1 METERERVLL
11 AAAHA
16 TTFAPDYMTVDK
28 LEAATRGHG
37 ALVIPAF
44 AAANSLAGDI
54 FCGIGAPEMRLVD
67 MTVID
72 ASAPHLPL
80 DPVIAKAVGE
90 AKRGGAEPANAAL
103 IVATLAYFSG
113 SCARAGVPLGNRKLG
128 AIARMHA
135 GGDRTSAIALTTNK
149 FTHRVPAFPAYLAI
163 YEALMDKRLTR
174 LDGAVLPPFIAG
186 GGVMGHAALGEDYNI
201 PELARNAAK
210 VGTEAMMRSM
220 EGAGTTPYPLW
231 PALIAAAVTMELVH
245 PDALLGEE
253 FGKFGE
259 VDSAYLAGKGAV
271 EAAGLPERL
280 HMRGTGE
287 EYETARLVGDFGL
300 ILKDVGGPSVIGSM
314 VTNELFAGF
323 QESAVIGAGFSGGP
337 VNVPLGHL
345 AGDILP
351 ALRLL
356 IGSGGDVERAAAA
369 IRDYKMQSFIDP
381 ETALCATNTIARKAE
396 VVNRGPVT
404 DACIRASEPVRDRAI
419 YRRAVKV
426 YEMLKAGRTLEEA
439 AGALDEEKKALVE
452 ERGSAVLSGF
462 TGKEIVFRFAE
473 IAPHARRTDPFT
485 AKFWGFDALVSY
497 DIRIDG
503 KDYHIE
509 NLTARAVPEYALEGK
524 GRDDPG
530 MGTAIFVGAVLT
542 QELQYGGNTILNI
555 TVPAAVA
562 AALGTGPA
570 EAAKKAAEGA
580 HLTNAIP
587 GGRAV
592 AERVAEIAQA
602 IASSLS
608 GPDEGGVR
616 TAREA

>member
-1 METERERVLL
+1 
-11 AAAHA
+11 
-16 TTFAPDYMTVDK
+16 
-28 LEAATRGHG
+28 
-37 ALVIPAF
+37 
-44 AAANSLAGDI
+44 
-54 FCGIGAPEMRLVD
+54 
-67 MTVID
+67 
-72 ASAPHLPL
+72 
-80 DPVIAKAVGE
+80 
-90 AKRGGAEPANAAL
+90 GGAEPANAAL

-149 FTHRVPAFPAYLAI
+149 FTHRIPAFPAYLAI
-163 YEALMDKRLTR
+163 YEALMEKRLTR
-174 LDGAVLPPFIAG
+174 PDGAVLPPFVAG

-201 PELARNAAK
+201 PELAKNAAK

-253 FGKFGE
+253 FGKFGQ
-259 VDSAYLAGKGAV
+259 VDSAYLTGKGAV
-271 EAAGLPERL
+271 EAAKLPATI

-287 EYETARLVGDFGL
+287 EYDTARVVGDFGL

-356 IGSGGDVERAAAA
+356 LANGGDVDATAAA

-381 ETALCATNTIARKAE
+381 ELALCATNTIVRKAE
-396 VVNRGPVT
+396 VVNRGSVT
-404 DACIRASEPVRDRAI
+404 EACIRASEPVRDRAI
-419 YRRAVKV
+419 YRRAAKV
-426 YEMLKAGRTLEEA
+426 YEMLKAGRSLEEV
-439 AGALDEEKKALVE
+439 AGALDEEKKATVE
-452 ERGSAVLSGF
+452 RRGSAVLSGF
-462 TGKEIVFRFAE
+462 TGKEIVFRFTE

-485 AKFWGFDALVSY
+485 AKFWGFDAKISY
-497 DIRIDG
+497 EFSIDG
-503 KDYHIE
+503 KDYHID
-509 NLTARAVPEYALEGK
+509 NLTARVIPEYALEGK
-524 GRDDPG
+524 GRDDPD
-530 MGTAIFVGAVLT
+530 MGTAIFAGAVLT
-542 QELQYGGNTILNI
+542 QELQYSGHTILNV

-562 AALGTGPA
+562 AALGTDPA
-570 EAAKKAAEGA
+570 EAAKRAAKGA
-580 HLTNAIP
+580 YLTNAIS
-587 GGRAV
+587 GTREAAKLV
-592 AERVAEIAQA
+592 AEMAQTVYKNLNEPFEGAE
-602 IASSLS
+602 
-608 GPDEGGVR
+608 
-616 TAREA
+616 

>member
-1 METERERVLL
+1 MEIERERVLL

-16 TTFAPDYMTVDK
+16 VTYEPDYMTVDK

-54 FCGIGAPEMRLVD
+54 FCSIGAPEMRLMD
-67 MTVID
+67 MAVVD
-72 ASAPHLPL
+72 ASAPSLPL
-80 DPVIAKAVGE
+80 DSVIAKAVGE

-163 YEALMDKRLTR
+163 YEALMGKRLTR
-174 LDGAVLPPFIAG
+174 LDGAVLPPFVAG

-201 PELARNAAK
+201 PELARNAAM
-210 VGTEAMMRSM
+210 VGTRALMRSM

-259 VDSAYLAGKGAV
+259 VDSSYLAGKGAV
-271 EAAGLPERL
+271 EAAGLPKKI

-287 EYETARLVGDFGL
+287 EYETARIVGDFGL

-323 QESAVIGAGFSGGP
+323 QESAAIGAGFSGGP

-356 IGSGGDVERAAAA
+356 IGNGGDIERTAAA

-381 ETALCATNTIARKAE
+381 ETALCATNTITRKAE
-396 VVNRGPVT
+396 VINRGPVT
-404 DACIRASEPVRDRAI
+404 DACIRASEPTRSRAI

-426 YEMLKAGRTLEEA
+426 YEMLKEGRTLEEA
-439 AGALDEEKKALVE
+439 AGALDEEKKALIE
-452 ERGSAVLSGF
+452 RRGSAILSGF
-462 TGKEIVFRFAE
+462 AGKEITFRFTE
-473 IAPHARRTDPFT
+473 IAPHARRTDPLT
-485 AKFWGFDALVSY
+485 ARFWGFDAKVSY
-497 DIRIDG
+497 DVRING
-503 KDYHIE
+503 ESYRIE
-509 NLTARAVPEYALEGK
+509 NLTARVIPEYALEGK

-530 MGTAIFVGAVLT
+530 MGTAIFAGAVLT

-562 AALGTGPA
+562 AALGTSPT
-570 EAAKKAAEGA
+570 EAATGAAKGA
-580 HLTNAIP
+580 RLTNAIP

-592 AERVAEIAQA
+592 AERVATIAQDIVA
-602 IASSLS
+602 NL
-608 GPDEGGVR
+608 GKPDEV
-616 TAREA
+616 A

>member
-1 METERERVLL
+1 MDTERERVLL

-16 TTFAPDYMTVDK
+16 ATFKPDYMTNDK

-44 AAANSLAGDI
+44 AAANSLAEDI
-54 FCGIGAPEMRLVD
+54 FCNIGAPEMHLMN
-67 MTVID
+67 MTVVD

-80 DPVIAKAVGE
+80 DSVIGKAVGE
-90 AKRGGAEPANAAL
+90 ARQGGAEPANAAL

-174 LDGAVLPPFIAG
+174 LDGAVLPPFVAG

-210 VGTEAMMRSM
+210 VGTEALMRSM

-231 PALIAAAVTMELVH
+231 PALIASAVTMELVH
-245 PDALLGEE
+245 PDAMLGEE

-259 VDSAYLAGKGAV
+259 IDSAYLAGKGAV
-271 EAAGLPERL
+271 EAAKLPEKI

-287 EYETARLVGDFGL
+287 EFDTARIVGDFGL

-323 QESAVIGAGFSGGP
+323 QESAMIGAGFSGGP

-356 IGSGGDVERAAAA
+356 LANGGDVAKTAET

-381 ETALCATNTIARKAE
+381 ELALCALNTIVRKAE
-396 VVNRGPVT
+396 VVNRGSVSE
-404 DACIRASEPVRDRAI
+404 ACIRASEPARDRAI

-426 YEMLKAGRTLEEA
+426 YEMLKAGRSLEDA
-439 AGALDEEKKALVE
+439 AGALDNERRALVE
-452 ERGSAVLSGF
+452 RRGSAALSGF
-462 TGKEIVFRFAE
+462 TGKKIEFRFTE
-473 IAPHARRTDPFT
+473 IGPHARRTDPFT
-485 AKFWGFDALVSY
+485 AKYWGFDAKVSY
-497 DIRIDG
+497 DIAIDG

-509 NLTARAVPEYALEGK
+509 NLTARVVPEYALEGK
-524 GRDDPG
+524 GRDDPD
-530 MGTAIFVGAVLT
+530 MGTAIFVGAVLA
-542 QELQYGGNTILNI
+542 QEMQYAGHTIINM

-562 AALGTGPA
+562 AALGTDPA
-570 EAAKKAAEGA
+570 EAAKKAAKGA
-580 HLTNAIP
+580 YLTNAIP
-587 GGRAV
+587 GGRETA
-592 AERVAEIAQA
+592 ARVAELAGA
-602 IASSLS
+602 ISVSL
-608 GPDEGGVR
+608 GAPEEG
-616 TAREA
+616 A

>member
-1 METERERVLL
+1 MDTERERVLL

-16 TTFAPDYMTVDK
+16 VTFKPDYMTVDK
-28 LEAATRGHG
+28 LEAASRGHG

-44 AAANSLAGDI
+44 AAANSLAEDI
-54 FCGIGAPEMRLVD
+54 FCNIGAPEMHLMS
-67 MTVID
+67 MTMVD

-80 DPVIAKAVGE
+80 DSIIQKAVDE

-135 GGDRTSAIALTTNK
+135 GGDRTSAIALTTSK

-163 YEALMDKRLTR
+163 YEALMDKKLTR
-174 LDGAVLPPFIAG
+174 LDGAVLPPFVAG

-201 PELARNAAK
+201 PELAKNAAK

-231 PALIAAAVTMELVH
+231 PALIASAVTMELVH
-245 PDALLGEE
+245 PDAMPGEE

-271 EAAGLPERL
+271 EAASLPAKL

-287 EYETARLVGDFGL
+287 EYDTARIVGDFGL

-323 QESAVIGAGFSGGP
+323 QESALIGAGFSGGP
-337 VNVPLGHL
+337 VNTPLGHV

-356 IGSGGDVERAAAA
+356 LANGGDVEATAVA

-381 ETALCATNTIARKAE
+381 ELALCSLNTIVRKAE
-396 VVNRGPVT
+396 VVNRGSVT
-404 DACIRASEPVRDRAI
+404 EACIRASEAVWDRAI
-419 YRRAVKV
+419 YRRAGKA
-426 YEMLKAGRTLEEA
+426 YEMLKAGKSVEEA
-439 AGALDEEKKALVE
+439 AGALDAERRATVE
-452 ERGSAVLSGF
+452 QRGSAVLSGF
-462 TGKEIVFRFAE
+462 TGKEIAFRFTE
-473 IAPHARRTDPFT
+473 IAAQARRTDPFT
-485 AKFWGFDALVSY
+485 AKFWGFDAKISY
-497 DIRIDG
+497 DITIDG
-503 KDYHIE
+503 KDYQIE
-509 NLTARAVPEYALEGK
+509 NLTARVIPEYALEGK
-524 GRDDPG
+524 GRDDPN

-542 QELQYGGNTILNI
+542 QELQYSGHTILNV

-562 AALGTGPA
+562 TALGTDPK
-570 EAAKKAAEGA
+570 EAAKQAAKGA
-580 HLTNAIP
+580 YLTNAIA
-587 GGRAV
+587 GTREAAV
-592 AERVAEIAQA
+592 RVAELARA
-602 IASSLS
+602 VHSSLNE
-608 GPDEGGVR
+608 PIEG
-616 TAREA
+616 TE

>member
-1 METERERVLL
+1 MDTERERVLL

-16 TTFAPDYMTVDK
+16 ATFKPDYMTNDK

-44 AAANSLAGDI
+44 AAANSLAEDI
-54 FCGIGAPEMRLVD
+54 FCNIGAPEMHLMN
-67 MTVID
+67 MTVVD

-80 DPVIAKAVGE
+80 DTVIGKAVGE
-90 AKRGGAEPANAAL
+90 ARQGGAEPANAAL

-163 YEALMDKRLTR
+163 YEALMDKKLTR
-174 LDGAVLPPFIAG
+174 LDGAVLPPFVAG

-210 VGTEAMMRSM
+210 VGTEALMRSM

-231 PALIAAAVTMELVH
+231 PALIASAVTMELVH

-259 VDSAYLAGKGAV
+259 IDSAYLAGKGAV
-271 EAAGLPERL
+271 EAAKLPEKI

-287 EYETARLVGDFGL
+287 EFDTARIVGDFGL

-323 QESAVIGAGFSGGP
+323 QESAMIGAGFSGGP

-356 IGSGGDVERAAAA
+356 LANGGDVERTAAA

-381 ETALCATNTIARKAE
+381 ELALCSLNTIVRKAE
-396 VVNRGPVT
+396 VVNRGSVSE
-404 DACIRASEPVRDRAI
+404 ACIRASEAVRDRAI

-426 YEMLKAGRTLEEA
+426 YEMLKEGRSLEEA
-439 AGALDEEKKALVE
+439 AGALDNERRALVE
-452 ERGSAVLSGF
+452 RRGSAALSGF
-462 TGKEIVFRFAE
+462 TGKKIEFRFTE
-473 IAPHARRTDPFT
+473 IGPHARRTDPFT
-485 AKFWGFDALVSY
+485 AKYWGFDAKVSF
-497 DIRIDG
+497 DIAIDG

-509 NLTARAVPEYALEGK
+509 NLTARVVPGYALEGK
-524 GRDDPG
+524 GRDDPN
-530 MGTAIFVGAVLT
+530 MGTAIFVGAVLA
-542 QELQYGGNTILNI
+542 QEMQYIGHTIINL

-562 AALGTGPA
+562 AALGIDPA
-570 EAAKKAAEGA
+570 EAAKKAAKGA
-580 HLTNAIP
+580 YLTNAIP
-587 GGRAV
+587 GGRETAQQV
-592 AERVAEIAQA
+592 AELAGA
-602 IASSLS
+602 ISVSL
-608 GPDEGGVR
+608 GAPEEG
-616 TAREA
+616 A

>member
-1 METERERVLL
+1 MDTERERVLL
-11 AAAHA
+11 AAAYA

-54 FCGIGAPEMRLVD
+54 FCGTGAPEMRLMS
-67 MTVID
+67 MTVVD
-72 ASAPHLPL
+72 AAAPYLPL
-80 DPVIAKAVGE
+80 DPIIAKAVGE
-90 AKRGGAEPANAAL
+90 AKQGGAEPANAAL
-103 IVATLAYFSG
+103 IVAALAYFSG

-149 FTHRVPAFPAYLAI
+149 FTHKIPAFPAYLAI
-163 YEALMDKRLTR
+163 YEGLMGKKLTR
-174 LDGAVLPPFIAG
+174 LDGAVLPPFVAG
-186 GGVMGHAALGEDYNI
+186 GGIMGHAALGEDYNI

-231 PALIAAAVTMELVH
+231 PALIASAVTMELVH
-245 PDALLGEE
+245 SDALLGEE
-253 FGKFGE
+253 FGKFGT
-259 VDSAYLAGKGAV
+259 VDSAYLAGRGAV
-271 EAAGLPERL
+271 EAAKLPEKL

-287 EYETARLVGDFGL
+287 EYETARLIGDFGL

-337 VNVPLGHL
+337 VNTPLGHI

-351 ALRLL
+351 TIRLL
-356 IGSGGDVERAAAA
+356 IGNGGDIERTAAA

-381 ETALCATNTIARKAE
+381 ETALCAVNTIARKAE

-404 DACIRASEPVRDRAI
+404 DACIRAGEPIRDRAI

-426 YEMLKAGRTLEEA
+426 YEMLKAGRSLEEA
-439 AGALDEEKKALVE
+439 AGALDQEKKTLIE
-452 ERGSAVLSGF
+452 ERGSAILSGF
-462 TGKEIVFRFAE
+462 TGKKITFRFTD

-485 AKFWGFDALVSY
+485 AKFWGFDAKISY
-497 DIRIDG
+497 DVGIDG
-503 KDYHIE
+503 KDHHIE
-509 NLTARAVPEYALEGK
+509 NLTARVVPEYALEGR
-524 GRDDPG
+524 GRDDPD

-562 AALGTGPA
+562 AALGTDPA
-570 EAAKKAAEGA
+570 DAAARAAGGA

-592 AERVAEIAQA
+592 AEQVAGIAQE
-602 IASSLS
+602 IFSNLS
-608 GPDEGGVR
+608 RPGE
-616 TAREA
+616 EA